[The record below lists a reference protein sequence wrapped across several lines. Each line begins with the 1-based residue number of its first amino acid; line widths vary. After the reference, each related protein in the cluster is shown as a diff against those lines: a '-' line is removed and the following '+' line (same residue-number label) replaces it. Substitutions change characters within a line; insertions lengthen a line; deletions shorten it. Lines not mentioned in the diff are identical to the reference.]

1 MIANSSRSDSP
12 STETSLR
19 SMACDGFPTQRV
31 TSQVYNTET
40 PAAIAFAQIL
50 DAASFMA
57 WAFKD
62 QLIKRLDAEIDSE
75 KDDPNALTIEERQKR
90 AALVMGDLRVIERQ
104 EAALMFK
111 GWSEGLSIQPREDLD
126 PVAMLNV

>member
-1 MIANSSRSDSP
+1 MIATSCWSVIASKG
-12 STETSLR
+12 TSLR
-19 SMACDGFPTQRV
+19 SMACHGFPTQRV

-40 PAAIAFAQIL
+40 PAAIAFAEIL

-62 QLIKRLDAEIDSE
+62 RLIKRLDAEIDSE

-104 EAALMFK
+104 EAALKFK
-111 GWSEGLSIQPREDLD
+111 GWSERG
-126 PVAMLNV
+126 PVNPTT